1 MRGVTYEQ
9 LGAVAVLTLDR
20 PQARN
25 AVDRQVATE
34 MEAAIDRLEGDG
46 SIRAGVLRAVTI
58 GDRPVFCAGQD
69 LKAFGRPEGNA
80 MTERGGFAGIT
91 ARARTKPLVVAV
103 DGLATAGGCEI
114 VLACDLVVASPRSSF
129 GLAEVARGLIPA
141 SGGLYRLAQAVGRNM
156 ALRAALTTD
165 PIPAE
170 RAYGLGLVTDLVPA
184 EEVFEKALGVASRM
198 AEHAPLAVREARA
211 LVLAA
216 GSTNDA
222 SLQAASEAAL
232 GRLMDSDDL
241 REGLRAFRL
250 GRPPQWSGR

>member
-1 MRGVTYEQ
+1 MGVIYEQ
-9 LGAVAVLTLDR
+9 VGAVAVLTLDR

-25 AVDRQVATE
+25 AVDRQVASE
-34 MEAAIDRLEGDG
+34 MEAAIDRLESDG
-46 SIRAGVLRAVTI
+46 SIRAGVLRAVTV

-69 LKAFGRPEGNA
+69 LKAFGRPEGHA

-91 ARARTKPLVVAV
+91 SRSRTKPLVAAV

-141 SGGLYRLAQAVGRNM
+141 SGGLYRLAQAVGRNV

-170 RAYGLGLVTDLVPA
+170 RAYVLGLVTDLVPA
-184 EEVFEKALGVASRM
+184 GDVFEVALDLASRI
-198 AEHAPLAVREARA
+198 AGHAPMAVREARA
-211 LVLAA
+211 IVLAA
-216 GSTNDA
+216 ASANDA
-222 SLQAASEAAL
+222 SLQADSEAAL
-232 GRLMDSDDL
+232 ARLMDSDDL
-241 REGLRAFRL
+241 REGLRAFRE
-250 GRPPQWSGR
+250 GRPPRWSGR

>member
-1 MRGVTYEQ
+1 MVVTYERV
-9 LGAVAVLTLDR
+9 GAMAVLTLDR
-20 PQARN
+20 PHARN

-34 MEAAIDRLEGDG
+34 MEAAIDQMESDA
-46 SIRAGVLRAVTI
+46 SIRAGVLRATTT

-80 MTERGGFAGIT
+80 ITKRGGFAGIT
-91 ARARTKPLVVAV
+91 GRARTKPLVAAV

-129 GLAEVARGLIPA
+129 ALAEVARGLIPA
-141 SGGLYRLAQAVGRNM
+141 SGGLYRLAQAVGRNV

-184 EEVFEKALGVASRM
+184 EEVFDVALRVASRI
-198 AEHAPLAVREARA
+198 AQHAPVAVREARA
-211 LVLAA
+211 VVLTAA
-216 GSTNDA
+216 AANDA
-222 SLQAASEAAL
+222 ALQAASEAAL
-232 GRLMDSDDL
+232 ARLMASEDL
-241 REGLRAFRL
+241 REGLRAFRE
-250 GRPPQWSGR
+250 GRPPEWSGK

>member
-1 MRGVTYEQ
+1 MGVIYEQ
-9 LGAVAVLTLDR
+9 VGAVAVLTLDR

-25 AVDRQVATE
+25 AVDRQVASE
-34 MEAAIDRLEGDG
+34 MEAAIDRLESDG
-46 SIRAGVLRAVTI
+46 SIRAGVLRAVTV

-69 LKAFGRPEGNA
+69 LKAFGRPEGHA

-91 ARARTKPLVVAV
+91 SRSRTKPLVAAV

-141 SGGLYRLAQAVGRNM
+141 SGGLYRLAQAVGRNV

-170 RAYGLGLVTDLVPA
+170 RAYVLGLVTDLVPA
-184 EEVFEKALGVASRM
+184 GEVFEVALDLASRI
-198 AEHAPLAVREARA
+198 AGHAPMAVREARA
-211 LVLAA
+211 IALAA
-216 GSTNDA
+216 ASANEA
-222 SLQAASEAAL
+222 SLQADSEAAL
-232 GRLMDSDDL
+232 ARLMDSDDL
-241 REGLRAFRL
+241 REGLRAFRE
-250 GRPPQWSGR
+250 GRPPRWSGR